1 MEEDEPLRLTG
12 LDVALVGTAL
22 VWQRIPRGGG
32 AERVPTHIYAGP
44 VLLQL
49 FQQQGM
55 TLEEAHEHIS
65 YNVEGAYV
73 GPATPIIMWPPE

>member
-1 MEEDEPLRLTG
+1 LDE
-12 LDVALVGTAL
+12 ALVGTAW

-32 AERVPTHIYAGP
+32 AERVPTHIYSGP

-49 FQQQGM
+49 FQEQGM

-65 YNVEGAYV
+65 YNVEGGYV
-73 GPATPIIMWPPE
+73 GTDTPIIMWPPE